1 MLYVAL
7 ILIIAGIIVLVYSLL
22 NDSAAPSDREPER
35 FQPSPSSS
43 VKEVKSLYD
52 DEGSVLMQIGEGVEP
67 LPGSVQ
73 AGSSADA
80 AGDDY
85 GAVLFEDGS
94 GAVDYEGGGIDESLV
109 QNLNRIKRIGS
120 GNIQLDQSGLN
131 FYSDKKLFRYDF
143 HRIQDLKAGKK
154 TVALFLKG
162 GDTVKFFILNNPDL
176 PAVILSSYKK
186 SAGV

>member
-7 ILIIAGIIVLVYSLL
+7 VLIIAGIIVLVYSLL
-22 NDSAAPSDREPER
+22 NDSASPPDREPER
-35 FQPSPSSS
+35 FQPSPSSP
-43 VKEVKSLYD
+43 VKEVKNLYD
-52 DEGSVLMQIGEGVEP
+52 DDGSASMQVGGASEPMPEG
-67 LPGSVQ
+67 VQ
-73 AGSSADA
+73 AGSSADSA
-80 AGDDY
+80 ADDY

-94 GAVDYEGGGIDESLV
+94 GAVDYERGGIDESLV

-120 GNIQLDQSGLN
+120 GTIQLDQSGLN

-162 GDTVKFFILNNPDL
+162 GDNVKFFILNNPDL